1 MFKMPNNSK
10 LPIFVIF
17 TTVVLDSMGIGII
30 IPVMPALFAD
40 VTGTEKISDI
50 AIWGGLL
57 ASTFAL
63 MQFIFGPILGA
74 LSDRYGRKPILLLA
88 LFVMAAYYLLMGFAQ
103 TLWLLF
109 LGRLIGGITAATHA
123 TANAYM
129 ADISSPEEKAARFG
143 MLGAGFGLGFVLGP
157 LIGGLLGEWGPR
169 APFFA
174 AAMLAAANGVL
185 CYFVLKESL
194 KTKNRR
200 EFMWYRA
207 NPIGAILDL
216 RKFEGIYSLLLVFL
230 LFTVGTSIYAAI
242 WPFFTVERFNWSPG
256 MIGIS
261 LTIYGVC
268 FAIVQGVLV
277 RPAIKIWG
285 EKKTIIIGFCFEF
298 SAMVTFAFLTDGKIL
313 IILIPLASLGVLAQP
328 AIQAILSKSVGDDR
342 QGAIQGVASSLNA
355 IAMVITPITMT
366 WILAV
371 FSDKT
376 AKYYFPGM
384 PFLFSALM
392 VLLCLFIISRRKT
405 ASTL

>member
-1 MFKMPNNSK
+1 MPNNSK

-230 LFTVGTSIYAAI
+230 LFTIGTSIYAAI

-285 EKKTIIIGFCFEF
+285 EEKTIIIGFCFEF

-392 VLLCLFIISRRKT
+392 VLLCLFIIFRRKP
-405 ASTL
+405 ASIL

>member
-1 MFKMPNNSK
+1 MPNNSK

-30 IPVMPALFAD
+30 IPVMPALFAE

-74 LSDRYGRKPILLLA
+74 LSDRHGRKPILLLA

-230 LFTVGTSIYAAI
+230 LFTIGTSIYAAI
-242 WPFFTVERFNWSPG
+242 WPFFTVERFSWSPG

-392 VLLCLFIISRRKT
+392 VLLCLFIISRRKL

>member
-1 MFKMPNNSK
+1 MPNNSK

-30 IPVMPALFAD
+30 IPVMPALFVD

-230 LFTVGTSIYAAI
+230 LFTIGTSIYAAI

-392 VLLCLFIISRRKT
+392 VLLCLFIIFRRKP

>member
-1 MFKMPNNSK
+1 MPNDSK

-17 TTVVLDSMGIGII
+17 TTAVLDSMGIGII

-230 LFTVGTSIYAAI
+230 LFTIGTSIYAAI

-392 VLLCLFIISRRKT
+392 VLLCLFILSRRKP

>member
-1 MFKMPNNSK
+1 MPNNSK

-30 IPVMPALFAD
+30 IPVMPALFAE

-230 LFTVGTSIYAAI
+230 LFTIGTSIYAAI
-242 WPFFTVERFNWSPG
+242 WPFFTVERFSWSPG

-313 IILIPLASLGVLAQP
+313 IILIPLASFGVLAQP

-392 VLLCLFIISRRKT
+392 VLLCLFIISRRKL

>member
-1 MFKMPNNSK
+1 MPNNSK

-30 IPVMPALFAD
+30 IPVMPALFAE
-40 VTGTEKISDI
+40 VTGSEKISDI

-230 LFTVGTSIYAAI
+230 LFTIGTSIYAAI
-242 WPFFTVERFNWSPG
+242 WPFFTVERFSWSPG

-384 PFLFSALM
+384 PFLLSALM
-392 VLLCLFIISRRKT
+392 VLLCLFIISRRKQ

>member
-1 MFKMPNNSK
+1 MPNNSK

-30 IPVMPALFAD
+30 IPVMPALFVD

-392 VLLCLFIISRRKT
+392 VLLCLFIISRRKP

>member
-1 MFKMPNNSK
+1 MPNNSK
-10 LPIFVIF
+10 LPIFVIL

-30 IPVMPALFAD
+30 IPVMPALFAE
-40 VTGTEKISDI
+40 VTGSEKISDI

-109 LGRLIGGITAATHA
+109 LGRLIGGVTAATHA

-185 CYFVLKESL
+185 CYFVLEESL

-230 LFTVGTSIYAAI
+230 LFTIGTSIYAAI
-242 WPFFTVERFNWSPG
+242 WPFFTVERFSWSPG

-392 VLLCLFIISRRKT
+392 VLLCLFIISRRKL

>member
-1 MFKMPNNSK
+1 MPNNSK

-30 IPVMPALFAD
+30 IPVMPALFAE
-40 VTGTEKISDI
+40 VTGSEKISDI

-230 LFTVGTSIYAAI
+230 LFTIGTSIYAAI
-242 WPFFTVERFNWSPG
+242 WPFFTVERFSWSPG

-392 VLLCLFIISRRKT
+392 VLLCLFIISRRKPT
-405 ASTL
+405 STL

>member
-1 MFKMPNNSK
+1 MPNNSK

-30 IPVMPALFAD
+30 IPVMPALFAE
-40 VTGTEKISDI
+40 VTGSEKISDI

-230 LFTVGTSIYAAI
+230 LFTIGTSIYAAI
-242 WPFFTVERFNWSPG
+242 WPFFTVERFSWSPG

-384 PFLFSALM
+384 PFLISALM
-392 VLLCLFIISRRKT
+392 VLLCLFIISRRKP

>member
-1 MFKMPNNSK
+1 MPNNSK

-30 IPVMPALFAD
+30 IPVMPALFAE
-40 VTGTEKISDI
+40 VTGSEKISDI

-194 KTKNRR
+194 KSKNRR

-230 LFTVGTSIYAAI
+230 LFTIGTSIYAAI
-242 WPFFTVERFNWSPG
+242 WPFFTVERFSWSPG

-392 VLLCLFIISRRKT
+392 VLLCLFIISRRKQP
-405 ASTL
+405 STL

>member
-1 MFKMPNNSK
+1 MPNNSK
-10 LPIFVIF
+10 LPIFVIL

-30 IPVMPALFAD
+30 IPVMPALFAE
-40 VTGTEKISDI
+40 VTGSEKISDI

-194 KTKNRR
+194 KTKNQR

-230 LFTVGTSIYAAI
+230 LFTIGTSIYAAI
-242 WPFFTVERFNWSPG
+242 WPFFTVERFSWSPG

-285 EKKTIIIGFCFEF
+285 EEKTIIIGFCFEF

-392 VLLCLFIISRRKT
+392 VLLCLFIISRRKL

>member
-1 MFKMPNNSK
+1 MPNNSK

-30 IPVMPALFAD
+30 IPVMPALFAE
-40 VTGTEKISDI
+40 VTGSEKISDI

-169 APFFA
+169 APFIA

-194 KTKNRR
+194 KTKNQR

-230 LFTVGTSIYAAI
+230 LFTIGTSIYAAI
-242 WPFFTVERFNWSPG
+242 WPFFTVERFSWSPG

-392 VLLCLFIISRRKT
+392 VLLCLFIISRRNL

>member
-1 MFKMPNNSK
+1 MPNNSK
-10 LPIFVIF
+10 LPIFVIL

-30 IPVMPALFAD
+30 IPVMPALFAE
-40 VTGTEKISDI
+40 VTGSEKISDI

-74 LSDRYGRKPILLLA
+74 LSDTYGRKPILLLA

-230 LFTVGTSIYAAI
+230 LFTIGTSIYAAI
-242 WPFFTVERFNWSPG
+242 WPFFTVERFSWSPG

-392 VLLCLFIISRRKT
+392 VLLCLFIISRRKL

>member
-1 MFKMPNNSK
+1 MPNNSK

-30 IPVMPALFAD
+30 IPVMPALFAE
-40 VTGTEKISDI
+40 VTGSEKISDI

-194 KTKNRR
+194 KTKNQR

-230 LFTVGTSIYAAI
+230 LFTIGTSIYAAI
-242 WPFFTVERFNWSPG
+242 WPFFTVERFSWSPG

-392 VLLCLFIISRRKT
+392 VLLCLFIISRRKL

>member
-1 MFKMPNNSK
+1 MPNNSK

-30 IPVMPALFAD
+30 IPVMPALFAE

-109 LGRLIGGITAATHA
+109 LGRLIGGVTAATHA

-194 KTKNRR
+194 KSKNRR

-230 LFTVGTSIYAAI
+230 LFTIGTSIYAAI
-242 WPFFTVERFNWSPG
+242 WPFFTVERFSWSPG

-392 VLLCLFIISRRKT
+392 VLLCLFIISRRKL

>member
-1 MFKMPNNSK
+1 MPNNSK

-30 IPVMPALFAD
+30 IPVMPALFAE
-40 VTGTEKISDI
+40 VTGSEKISDI

-109 LGRLIGGITAATHA
+109 LGRLIGGVTAATHA

-194 KTKNRR
+194 KTKNQR

-230 LFTVGTSIYAAI
+230 LFTIGTSIYAAI
-242 WPFFTVERFNWSPG
+242 WPFFTVERFSWSPG

-392 VLLCLFIISRRKT
+392 VLLCLFIISRRKL

>member
-1 MFKMPNNSK
+1 MPNNSK
-10 LPIFVIF
+10 LPIFVIL

-30 IPVMPALFAD
+30 IPVMPALFAE
-40 VTGTEKISDI
+40 VTGSEKISDI

-109 LGRLIGGITAATHA
+109 LGRLIGGVTAATHA

-194 KTKNRR
+194 KTKNQR

-230 LFTVGTSIYAAI
+230 LFTIGTSIYAAI
-242 WPFFTVERFNWSPG
+242 WPFFTVERFSWSPG

-392 VLLCLFIISRRKT
+392 VLLCLFIISRRKL

>member
-1 MFKMPNNSK
+1 MPNNSK

-230 LFTVGTSIYAAI
+230 LFTIGTSIYAAI

-371 FSDKT
+371 FSDRT

-392 VLLCLFIISRRKT
+392 VLLCLFILSRRKP

>member
-1 MFKMPNNSK
+1 MPNNSK

-30 IPVMPALFAD
+30 IPVMPALFAE
-40 VTGTEKISDI
+40 VTGSEKISDI

-185 CYFVLKESL
+185 CYFVLEESL

-230 LFTVGTSIYAAI
+230 LFTIGTSIYAAI
-242 WPFFTVERFNWSPG
+242 WPFFTVERFSWSPG

-392 VLLCLFIISRRKT
+392 VLLCLFIISRRNL

>member
-1 MFKMPNNSK
+1 MPNNSK
-10 LPIFVIF
+10 LPIFVIL

-30 IPVMPALFAD
+30 IPVMPALFAE
-40 VTGTEKISDI
+40 VTGSEKISDI

-230 LFTVGTSIYAAI
+230 LFTIGTSIYAAI
-242 WPFFTVERFNWSPG
+242 WPFFTVERFSWSPG

-392 VLLCLFIISRRKT
+392 VLLCLFIISRRNL

>member
-1 MFKMPNNSK
+1 MPNNSK

-30 IPVMPALFAD
+30 IPVMPALFAE
-40 VTGTEKISDI
+40 VTGSEKISDI

-230 LFTVGTSIYAAI
+230 LFTIGTSIYAAI
-242 WPFFTVERFNWSPG
+242 WPFFTVERFSWSPG

-366 WILAV
+366 WILTV

-392 VLLCLFIISRRKT
+392 VLLCLFIISRRKL

>member
-1 MFKMPNNSK
+1 MPNNSK

-30 IPVMPALFAD
+30 IPVMPALFAE

-194 KTKNRR
+194 KSKNRR

-230 LFTVGTSIYAAI
+230 LFTIGTSIYAAI
-242 WPFFTVERFNWSPG
+242 WPFFTVERFSWSPG

-384 PFLFSALM
+384 PFLLSALM
-392 VLLCLFIISRRKT
+392 VLLCLFIISRRKQ
-405 ASTL
+405 ASAL

>member
-1 MFKMPNNSK
+1 MPNNSK

-30 IPVMPALFAD
+30 IPVMPALFAE

-230 LFTVGTSIYAAI
+230 LFTIGTSIYAAI
-242 WPFFTVERFNWSPG
+242 WPFFTVERFSWSPG

-313 IILIPLASLGVLAQP
+313 IILIPLASFGVLAQP

-392 VLLCLFIISRRKT
+392 VLLCLFIISRRKP

>member
-1 MFKMPNNSK
+1 
-10 LPIFVIF
+10 
-17 TTVVLDSMGIGII
+17 MGWTASIYFCI
-30 IPVMPALFAD
+30 D
-40 VTGTEKISDI
+40 
-50 AIWGGLL
+50 AIYFW
-57 ASTFAL
+57 
-63 MQFIFGPILGA
+63 PILGA

-169 APFFA
+169 AHFCSSNA
-174 AAMLAAANGVL
+174 SCCKRCAMLF
-185 CYFVLKESL
+185 CTQRKF

-230 LFTVGTSIYAAI
+230 LFTIGTSIYAAI
-242 WPFFTVERFNWSPG
+242 WPFFTVERFSWSPG

-261 LTIYGVC
+261 
-268 FAIVQGVLV
+268 
-277 RPAIKIWG
+277 
-285 EKKTIIIGFCFEF
+285 
-298 SAMVTFAFLTDGKIL
+298 
-313 IILIPLASLGVLAQP
+313 
-328 AIQAILSKSVGDDR
+328 
-342 QGAIQGVASSLNA
+342 
-355 IAMVITPITMT
+355 
-366 WILAV
+366 
-371 FSDKT
+371 
-376 AKYYFPGM
+376 
-384 PFLFSALM
+384 
-392 VLLCLFIISRRKT
+392 
-405 ASTL
+405 

>member
-1 MFKMPNNSK
+1 MPNNSK

-185 CYFVLKESL
+185 CYFVLEESL

-230 LFTVGTSIYAAI
+230 LFTIGTSIYAAI
-242 WPFFTVERFNWSPG
+242 WPFFTVERFSWSPG

-392 VLLCLFIISRRKT
+392 VLLCLFIISRRKL

>member
-1 MFKMPNNSK
+1 MPNNSK

-30 IPVMPALFAD
+30 IPVMPALFAE

-129 ADISSPEEKAARFG
+129 ADISSQEEKAARFG

-185 CYFVLKESL
+185 CYFVLEESL

-230 LFTVGTSIYAAI
+230 LFTIGTSIYAAI
-242 WPFFTVERFNWSPG
+242 WPFFTVERFSWSPG

>member
-1 MFKMPNNSK
+1 MPNNSK

-230 LFTVGTSIYAAI
+230 LFTIGTSIYAAI

-268 FAIVQGVLV
+268 FEIVQGVLV
-277 RPAIKIWG
+277 IPAIKIWG

-392 VLLCLFIISRRKT
+392 VLLCLFILSRRKP

>member
-1 MFKMPNNSK
+1 MPNNSK

-30 IPVMPALFAD
+30 IPVMPALFAE

-230 LFTVGTSIYAAI
+230 LFTIGTSIYAAI
-242 WPFFTVERFNWSPG
+242 WPFFTVERFSWSPG

-285 EKKTIIIGFCFEF
+285 EEKTIIIGFCFEF

-392 VLLCLFIISRRKT
+392 VLLCLFIISRRKP

>member
-1 MFKMPNNSK
+1 MPNNSK

-30 IPVMPALFAD
+30 IPVMPALFAE

-185 CYFVLKESL
+185 CYFVLEESL

-230 LFTVGTSIYAAI
+230 LFTIGTSIYAAI
-242 WPFFTVERFNWSPG
+242 WPFFTVERFSWSPG

-392 VLLCLFIISRRKT
+392 VLLCLFILSRRKP

>member
-1 MFKMPNNSK
+1 MPNNSK

-30 IPVMPALFAD
+30 IPVMPALFAE

-185 CYFVLKESL
+185 CYFVLEESL

-230 LFTVGTSIYAAI
+230 LFTIGTSIYAAI
-242 WPFFTVERFNWSPG
+242 WPFFTVERFSWSPG

-392 VLLCLFIISRRKT
+392 VLLCLFIISRRKQ
-405 ASTL
+405 ASNL

>member
-1 MFKMPNNSK
+1 MPNNSK

-30 IPVMPALFAD
+30 IPVMPALFAE
-40 VTGTEKISDI
+40 VTGSEKISDI
-50 AIWGGLL
+50 AIWGGLI

-230 LFTVGTSIYAAI
+230 LFTIGTSIYAAI
-242 WPFFTVERFNWSPG
+242 WPFFTVERFSWSPG

-392 VLLCLFIISRRKT
+392 VLLCLFIISRRKL

>member
-1 MFKMPNNSK
+1 MPNNSK

-230 LFTVGTSIYAAI
+230 LFTIGTSIYAAI

-285 EKKTIIIGFCFEF
+285 EEKTFIIGFCFEF

-392 VLLCLFIISRRKT
+392 VLLCLFILSRRKP

>member
-1 MFKMPNNSK
+1 MPNNSK

-230 LFTVGTSIYAAI
+230 LFTIGTSIYAAI

-392 VLLCLFIISRRKT
+392 VLLCLFILSRRKP

>member
-1 MFKMPNNSK
+1 MPNNSK

-30 IPVMPALFAD
+30 IPVMPALFAE
-40 VTGTEKISDI
+40 VTGSEKISDI

-194 KTKNRR
+194 KSKNRR

-230 LFTVGTSIYAAI
+230 LFTIGTSIYAAI
-242 WPFFTVERFNWSPG
+242 WPFFTVERFSWSPG

-384 PFLFSALM
+384 PFLLSALL
-392 VLLCLFIISRRKT
+392 VLLCLFIISRRKQ

>member
-1 MFKMPNNSK
+1 MPNNSK
-10 LPIFVIF
+10 LPIFVIL
-17 TTVVLDSMGIGII
+17 TTVILDSMGIGII
-30 IPVMPALFAD
+30 IPVMPALFAE
-40 VTGTEKISDI
+40 VTGSEKISDI

-185 CYFVLKESL
+185 CYLVLKESL

-230 LFTVGTSIYAAI
+230 LFTIGTSIYAAI
-242 WPFFTVERFNWSPG
+242 WPFFTVERFSWSPG

-392 VLLCLFIISRRKT
+392 VLLCLFIISRRKL

>member
-1 MFKMPNNSK
+1 MPNNSK

-30 IPVMPALFAD
+30 IPVMPALFAE
-40 VTGTEKISDI
+40 VTGSEQISDI

-230 LFTVGTSIYAAI
+230 LFTIGTSIYAAI
-242 WPFFTVERFNWSPG
+242 WPFFTVERFSWSPG

-392 VLLCLFIISRRKT
+392 VLLCLFIISRRKQ

>member
-1 MFKMPNNSK
+1 MPNNSK

-30 IPVMPALFAD
+30 IPVMPALFAE
-40 VTGTEKISDI
+40 VTGSEKISDI

-185 CYFVLKESL
+185 CYFVLEESL

-230 LFTVGTSIYAAI
+230 LFTIGTSIYAAI
-242 WPFFTVERFNWSPG
+242 WPFFTVERFSWSPG

-392 VLLCLFIISRRKT
+392 VLLCLFIISRRKQ

>member
-1 MFKMPNNSK
+1 MPNNSK

-30 IPVMPALFAD
+30 IPVMPALFAE

-230 LFTVGTSIYAAI
+230 LFTIGTSIYAAI
-242 WPFFTVERFNWSPG
+242 WPFFTVERFSWSPG

-392 VLLCLFIISRRKT
+392 VLLCLFVISRRKP

>member
-1 MFKMPNNSK
+1 MPNNSK

-30 IPVMPALFAD
+30 IPVMPALFAE
-40 VTGTEKISDI
+40 VTGSEKISDI

-194 KTKNRR
+194 KSKNRR

-230 LFTVGTSIYAAI
+230 LFTIGTSIYAAI
-242 WPFFTVERFNWSPG
+242 WPFFTVERFSWSPG

-268 FAIVQGVLV
+268 FAIVQGDLV

-384 PFLFSALM
+384 PFLLSALM
-392 VLLCLFIISRRKT
+392 VLLCLFIISRRKQ